1 MRFAIRISKGITL
14 SLLLSYSV
22 VKEPTSA
29 KGRQSCQTL
38 TAVSSGLVSLLMK
51 PTRLTR
57 TRLPLEFTAGKDPR
71 KRCCVYR
78 LQEPGI
84 VSAPRCIVNYRK
96 YRFTTPWRISLFHSA
111 KIASGLARHC
121 CGAPFRLAQ
130 TAVQIRVIVR
140 FPKIRY
146 RSGTSQ
152 NDSRW
157 GPIPRFSPSP
167 ASLA

>member
-29 KGRQSCQTL
+29 KGRQSCQTP
-38 TAVSSGLVSLLMK
+38 TAVSSGSVSVLMK

-57 TRLPLEFTAGKDPR
+57 TRLPLEFATGKDPR

-78 LQEPGI
+78 LQGPGI
-84 VSAPRCIVNYRK
+84 VCSRLPFVNYRK
-96 YRFTTPWRISLFHSA
+96 YRSQLRDVSRYSTPRRSLPDS
-111 KIASGLARHC
+111 LAAAAEARF
-121 CGAPFRLAQ
+121 AFAQ

-157 GPIPRFSPSP
+157 GPIPRFS
-167 ASLA
+167 ARHQQA